1 MIPGEPANEAQRV
14 WLRLKAMTGAVR
26 RPPLTRAPVEGNSEP
41 YGRGRDPLAAGAVL
55 DTLTDSLGWRAP
67 LARTDL
73 VAAWREI
80 AGEEVARHAHVEAV
94 EEGVLVVRC
103 DSTAWATQLRIMRDS
118 IAERIARGYPDA
130 GVVSLRFVGPNT
142 PSWNRGPRSVPGR
155 GPRDTYG

>member
-1 MIPGEPANEAQRV
+1 MTEEPAANEAQRV
-14 WLRLKAMTGAVR
+14 WLRLKAAFGTALRTPRRAAV
-26 RPPLTRAPVEGNSEP
+26 PEGDSVP
-41 YGRGRDPLAAGAVL
+41 YGRGRDPLAASAVL
-55 DTLTDSLGWRAP
+55 DSVTDALGWRTP

-73 VAAWREI
+73 VAAWRDI
-80 AGEEVARHAHVEAV
+80 AGEEVARHAEVESV

-118 IAERIARGYPDA
+118 IVRRIAEGYPDA
-130 GVVSLRFVGPNT
+130 GVDSLRFVGPNT